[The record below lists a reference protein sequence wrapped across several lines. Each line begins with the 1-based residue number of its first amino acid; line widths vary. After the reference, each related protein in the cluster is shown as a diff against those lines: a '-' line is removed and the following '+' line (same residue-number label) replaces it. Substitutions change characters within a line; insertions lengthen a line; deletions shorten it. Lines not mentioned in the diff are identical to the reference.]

1 MSEKYQSN
9 IKPSNVAKK
18 PAISN
23 NSRTNFDPMKEF
35 KSTYS
40 VNGSRW
46 YKSGLYGFKI
56 YLRDKNTPLVMFLP
70 IAPSNLTISTDFATN
85 MIPTLYGT
93 VEEHSD
99 VRYYDISIEGTTG
112 MVSLNYE
119 PGYGEPSEVRLYGGG
134 NRSSFAI
141 SHGLSL
147 NGFFSK
153 TVALVNQLA
162 NKATEIANKK
172 KEPVAGFSANKSGY
186 AAFHNLYRVLLKH
199 KKDAAGISSDL
210 ERSSSEHPI
219 TFFNYKDN
227 NEYDVVVRSFTMR
240 RSADNPMLY
249 YYSIQ
254 LRGYNLRSA
263 GHKNH
268 KVGPG
273 IDRVRMSY
281 WGLDGVESSSNFG
294 DIKKLANKAKSI
306 VASIAGGINILGR

>member
-1 MSEKYQSN
+1 MSEKYQPN
-9 IKPSNVAKK
+9 MKPSNVAKK
-18 PAISN
+18 PATSN
-23 NSRTNFDPMKEF
+23 NSRVNFDAMKEF
-35 KSTYS
+35 KDLYNIRRTM
-40 VNGSRW
+40 W
-46 YKSGLYGFKI
+46 YQSGPYGFKI
-56 YLRDKNTPLVMFLP
+56 YLRDDNSPLVMFLP
-70 IAPSNLTISTDFATN
+70 IAPSNLTITTDFATN

-112 MVSLNYE
+112 MVSQNYQ
-119 PGYGEPSEVRLYGGG
+119 PGYGEPSEVFHRDWG

-141 SHGLSL
+141 SHGISL

-153 TVALVNQLA
+153 TIALVNQLA

-172 KEPVAGFSANKSGY
+172 KEPVAGFSVNKSGY
-186 AAFHNLYRVLLKH
+186 TAFHNLYRVLLKH

-210 ERSSSEHPI
+210 ERTKNQHPI

-254 LRGYNLRSA
+254 LRGYNLRNA
-263 GHKNH
+263 GHK
-268 KVGPG
+268 PG
-273 IDRVRMSY
+273 TKRIRMDR

-294 DIKKLANKAKSI
+294 DIKKIANKAKSI